1 MRRVLTTK
9 VPDPRYDLKIKGKTV
24 LTIFDVGASYLVQSV
39 SESQY
44 FHGVTGQ
51 GQKYFM

>member
-1 MRRVLTTK
+1 MRSLTTK
-9 VPDPRYDLKIKGKTV
+9 VSDPMYDLRIKGQTP

-44 FHGVTGQ
+44 FHGVIGQ